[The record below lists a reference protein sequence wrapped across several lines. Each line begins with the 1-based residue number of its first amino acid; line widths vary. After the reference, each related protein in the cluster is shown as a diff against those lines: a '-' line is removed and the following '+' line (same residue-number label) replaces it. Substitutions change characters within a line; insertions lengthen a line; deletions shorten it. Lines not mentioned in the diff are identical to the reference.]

1 MSPACNASAD
11 LTLQSIEAAC
21 VQLFTEAKRHKP
33 AILYIPSLTSWCSA
47 VNETARATIKGMLD
61 SMDPSDPIL
70 LLAVV
75 DGLYKDI
82 PTDLKS
88 WFGFMKSN
96 RITLEAPSTVR

>member
-1 MSPACNASAD
+1 
-11 LTLQSIEAAC
+11 
-21 VQLFTEAKRHKP
+21 
-33 AILYIPSLTSWCSA
+33 
-47 VNETARATIKGMLD
+47 MLD

-75 DGLYKDI
+75 DGSYKDV

-96 RITLEAPSTVR
+96 RITLEAPKTVC